1 MTCILQPLILDKDE
15 KREMTR
21 HSENLDRIK
30 LALAGLKIGDEN
42 ITMEEFLDIIFLKRS
57 PNELRVNNFNVHC
70 LKVFRSNM
78 DTQFILN
85 IYVCATYTTSYV
97 AKSARGMSELLK
109 KACDEAKLGNSNLKQ
124 QVRIID
130 NKFLNNVEVS
140 AQEAVYI
147 LLQLPLKKSS
157 RQVIF
162 INTSPPAERVYLLN
176 SNIDNLPDD
185 DDVAESNII
194 SRYVAQ
200 VR

>member
-1 MTCILQPLILDKDE
+1 MRISLLEEVLHIV
-15 KREMTR
+15 
-21 HSENLDRIK
+21 NLDLDAYI
-30 LALAGLKIGDEN
+30 LAIRSNLKTD
-42 ITMEEFLDIIFLKRS
+42 TVYLKRS
-57 PNELRVNNFNVHC
+57 PNELRVNNFKVQC
-70 LKVFRSNM
+70 LKAFRSNM

-85 IYVCATYTTSYV
+85 IYGCATYITSYV
-97 AKSARGMSELLK
+97 VKSARGMFDLLK
-109 KACDEAKLGNSNLKQ
+109 KACDEAKLGNSNLKR
-124 QVRIID
+124 QVRIIFFL

-140 AQEAVYI
+140 AQEAVYL